1 MMPGEKNISGPPQF
15 EKTSTIPNA
24 KKLYTAG
31 SVINSKRETTSLD
44 YLRGLDG
51 LRGIAVLSVIFGHF
65 GVPGFS
71 VGGGYGVDVFFVLS
85 GYLITCVLM
94 RSIEEGRP
102 LAIFY
107 WHRVARLLP
116 ALLLV
121 CLSLFLIP
129 SHYLTTSGALVNA
142 IGALT
147 YVTNWTMAFPVL
159 GWPTYM
165 AHTWSLSVEEQFYLI
180 WPVILWLAS
189 KKKTKTVVFTVT
201 ALSFFYLIAMI
212 LNGASNV
219 RLDTGFDTHCQAI
232 LIGACLA
239 FVRPL
244 GIDSKI
250 AGAALIAYFILVFF
264 VPWSPIGA
272 TTIWILTFVL
282 IDSIR
287 DRSKLGLVHK
297 FLESKPLVF
306 LGVISY
312 GAYLWHYPVY
322 NLLKNFPAPISI
334 TVTAGVTVS
343 IALAYLTRI
352 LVEVPI
358 LRFRSSSSDSFS
370 IRAGKIS
377 AVISITSML
386 VGLIFFYG
394 GFIQTSPY

>member
-1 MMPGEKNISGPPQF
+1 MIQGERNTSGSAQYEKASNIPD
-15 EKTSTIPNA
+15 A
-24 KKLYTAG
+24 KFRYMAG
-31 SVINSKRETTSLD
+31 SVINSKRETTSLG

-107 WHRVARLLP
+107 WHRAARLLP

-121 CLSLFLIP
+121 SLSLFLIP
-129 SHYLTTSGALVNA
+129 SHYLTTSGAMVNA

-180 WPVILWLAS
+180 WPVILWFAS
-189 KKKTKTVVFTVT
+189 KKNTKTVVFSIT
-201 ALSFFYLIAMI
+201 ALSFFYLIAMA

-232 LIGACLA
+232 LVGACLV

-244 GIDSKI
+244 GIGSKMVS
-250 AGAALIAYFILVFF
+250 AALIAYFILVFF
-264 VPWSPIGA
+264 VQWSPIGA

-287 DRSKLGLVHK
+287 DGSKPGLVHK

-322 NLLKNFPAPISI
+322 NLLRNFSTPLLFTA
-334 TVTAGVTVS
+334 TAGVTISLV
-343 IALAYLTRI
+343 LAYLTRI
-352 LVEVPI
+352 FVEVPI
-358 LRFRSSSSDSFS
+358 LRFRNSSSKSFS
-370 IRAGKIS
+370 IRAGGIAAALS
-377 AVISITSML
+377 TTSIL

-394 GFIQTSPY
+394 GFLKVSPY